1 MSQREKTPY
10 YRGAK
15 VGIHLASP
23 RKPHEQGDW
32 RVQCIVLREETTDLE
47 FCVLQTGGEI
57 ETFSVRQRA
66 RELVSRLVLQDHT
79 RRSSG
84 RRRCCRLETWTHV
97 KEGRKSTREGIVKV
111 K

>member
-1 MSQREKTPY
+1 MSQREKAPY

-15 VGIHLASP
+15 VRIHLASP
-23 RKPHEQGDW
+23 RKPHEQGHW
-32 RVQCIVLREETTDLE
+32 RVQCLVLREETTDPA
-47 FCVLQTGGEI
+47 FCVLQRGGEI

-79 RRSSG
+79 RSSSE
-84 RRRCCRLETWTHV
+84 RKRCCRLETWPHV
-97 KEGRKSTREGIVKV
+97 KEGRKSTKEGIVMV